1 MADAPE
7 IKVKLTAE
15 DTGVS
20 AAIKELGNQ
29 LKNLKKTQDDTAAS
43 GAGLAT
49 AFKGIVAVIAFD
61 KIAQFGKAVLDSG
74 TSIARASQI
83 TGASV
88 QTLSVFRK
96 TAEDLGVSTEAVDK
110 GFVKLSKSI
119 LAFEQGNA
127 QAVQS
132 FTQLGISQK
141 DFAGLNT
148 DQKIKLVTD
157 RLGAMADGTT
167 KAALAQQLLGRG
179 GAELIPV
186 LNDLAGEGFEKARA
200 SAEKLGL
207 LLDGD
212 MATSML
218 VAKKS
223 LTELEDAGK
232 GIATQFAAG
241 LSPAITDVANAL
253 TNAVTTEG
261 VSGFKSLG
269 EVAGSAMK
277 GILVGIV
284 AVVAGIVEIGAK
296 TSALVQ
302 NLARATADAVTK
314 GPKAAFQNFEQN
326 ELGDA
331 ARIDAEIQARETA
344 LLEELQGKT
353 RQQDTVDEKAK
364 AARREK
370 NVPTVTAVTP
380 NDAAAKA
387 ALALLEKQL
396 QDELEIHRAYAKQ
409 SEQIDKEMF
418 DAGLIS
424 LQEYYDK
431 RRADVLAE
439 SDEEIAITQKSLD
452 AAKQFA
458 AKAANESA
466 KATAAKAPDADK
478 KDAERLNALR
488 EVDALETK
496 IAVLRADSG
505 TKIQALNDEQYKATK
520 QSQQDTLAF
529 EKELAELQGKR
540 MQTAKADID
549 SQVQKRTLQIA
560 QSGGSDDEKAKLTA
574 ELEQWKQLK
583 LAVAA
588 YEDAQDKTKH
598 DTQSFDVEKQGIEI
612 KAKAG
617 EISPLEKEREINELL
632 KERLPLL
639 QADAAAELAA
649 AKQTGNQDKI
659 ADAQRT
665 VQELQVIGVQSNK
678 LGQQIGESLAN
689 NFTTFFETVG
699 RGTQSVAQSFQHLA
713 ASVIQSIEQM
723 LIKMLLLKI
732 SSAAAGAGGGGG
744 FLSSVF
750 AGIGGKAEGGL
761 IKGPGGP
768 KDDRI
773 PAMLSHGEFV
783 VKADAVASFGAHNLE
798 AINRGLKIPSLSQL
812 SLPKFAEGGLV
823 GASAGIGGDSGSIK
837 LGIGLDDGLI
847 LKHLSS
853 KKAGRVILDHIA
865 NNPKAASKALGRSQ
879 G

>member
-29 LKNLKKTQDDTAAS
+29 LKNLKKTQDETAAS
-43 GAGLAT
+43 GQGLAT
-49 AFKGIVAVIAFD
+49 AFKGIVAVIAFE

-96 TAEDLGVSTEAVDK
+96 TAEDLGVSTESVDK

-119 LAFEQGNA
+119 LAFQQGNA
-127 QAVQS
+127 QATQS
-132 FTQLGISQK
+132 FAQLGISQK

-186 LNDLAGEGFEKARA
+186 LNELAGEGFEKARA

-212 MATSML
+212 MATSMAL
-218 VAKKS
+218 AKKS
-223 LTELEDAGK
+223 LTELGDVGK
-232 GIATQFAAG
+232 GIATQFTAG

-253 TNAVTTEG
+253 TSAVTTEG
-261 VSGFKSLG
+261 VGGFKSLG

-277 GILVGIV
+277 SILIGIV

-314 GPKAAFQNFEQN
+314 GPRAAFQNFEQN
-326 ELGDA
+326 ELADA

-344 LLEELQGKT
+344 LLTELQGKT
-353 RQQDTVDEKAK
+353 REQDTVDEKAK
-364 AARREK
+364 AARRQQ
-370 NVPTVTAVTP
+370 NVPTVSTVTP

-396 QDELEIHRAYAKQ
+396 EDELEIHRAYAKQ
-409 SEQIDKEMF
+409 TEQIDKEMF
-418 DAGLIS
+418 DAGEMS
-424 LQEYYDK
+424 LQEYYDR
-431 RRADVLAE
+431 RRAEVLAE
-439 SDEEIAITQKSLD
+439 SEEEIAITQKSLD
-452 AAKQFA
+452 AAKAFA
-458 AKAANESA
+458 AKAASESA

-478 KDAERLNALR
+478 KDAERLNALK

-496 IAVLRADSG
+496 IAVERVESG
-505 TKIQALNDEQYKATK
+505 TKIQALNDQQFTAEKK
-520 QSQQDTLAF
+520 SQQDTLAF

-540 MQTAKADID
+540 QQTAKADID
-549 SQVQKRTLQIA
+549 AQVQKRTLQIA
-560 QSGGSDDEKAKLTA
+560 QSGGSDDDRAKLTA

-588 YEDAQDKTKH
+588 FEDAKDRTKQDTE
-598 DTQSFDVEKQGIEI
+598 SFDIAKQGIEI

-639 QADAAAELAA
+639 QADAAAELGA
-649 AKQTGNQDKI
+649 AKQTGNQDNV

-665 VQELQVIGVQSNK
+665 VQQMQVIGAQSNK
-678 LGQQIGESLAN
+678 LGTQIGQSLAG

-699 RGTQSVAQSFQHLA
+699 RGTQSVAQSFEHLA

-723 LIKMLLLKI
+723 LIKLLLLKI

-750 AGIGGKAEGGL
+750 AGIGGHAEGGL

-783 VKADAVASFGAHNLE
+783 VKADAVSSFGAHNLE
-798 AINRGLKIPSLSQL
+798 AINRGLKVPSLSQL
-812 SLPKFAEGGLV
+812 ALPKFADGGLV
-823 GASAGIGGDSGSIK
+823 GNAAGLGSSGSIK
-837 LGIGLDDGLI
+837 MGIGLDDGLI

-853 KKAGRVILDHIA
+853 KAAGRIILDHIT